1 VAGPGDRQQ
10 EGGVV
15 DGFDIVADGC
25 PEREEIAG
33 GEVVRLA
40 ANVHADLAVEDLHG
54 DGAVGVVLL
63 HVRAAFHG
71 DEHNAEVVFL
81 EERPSVLTGLPGL
94 LRCGLSDLVV
104 EIEVRHPVDHGAIG
118 E

>member
-1 VAGPGDRQQ
+1 VFAVDR
-10 EGGVV
+10 E
-15 DGFDIVADGC
+15 
-25 PEREEIAG
+25 
-33 GEVVRLA
+33 
-40 ANVHADLAVEDLHG
+40 ANLSFEDMDG